1 MLLFIHPIAGPM
13 AGEWHCKEVTMNQ
26 LDLLWEYQQA
36 DMEAERQENL
46 MKRSPTRQRLLK
58 YQEYLRE
65 QKAANAHLEEEV
77 HAMSD
82 RIDALKDAIAHTEE
96 QLKALHG
103 RYEAARPTSSEG
115 VQSFIQETQRLIQN
129 ISGYEQEI
137 RRIRKDGLDRDN
149 QQRDI
154 IKRASSVRADYDK
167 LKEQYDVELKENKGK
182 LDQLRQAAAEKGKDV
197 EAAYMEK
204 YKAIKQHIAPP
215 LAQLSGDQCGGC
227 RMSLPSAVLRSVRG
241 GTPVECESCGR
252 LIIR

>member
-1 MLLFIHPIAGPM
+1 MS
-13 AGEWHCKEVTMNQ
+13 Q

-36 DMEAERQENL
+36 DMEAERQETT

-65 QKAANAHLEEEV
+65 QKAANVHLEEEV

-103 RYEAARPTSSEG
+103 RYEAARPESSEG
-115 VQSFIQETQRLIQN
+115 VQGFIQETQRLIQN
-129 ISGYEQEI
+129 ITGYEQEI
-137 RRIRKDGLDRDN
+137 RRIRKDATDRDS

-154 IKRASSVRADYDK
+154 LKRATSVRADYDK
-167 LKEQYDVELKENKGK
+167 LKQQYDVEYKENMEK
-182 LDQLRQAAAEKGKDV
+182 LERLRQEAAEKAKNVD
-197 EAAYMEK
+197 ASYMDK
-204 YKAIKQHIAPP
+204 YKSIKQHIMPP